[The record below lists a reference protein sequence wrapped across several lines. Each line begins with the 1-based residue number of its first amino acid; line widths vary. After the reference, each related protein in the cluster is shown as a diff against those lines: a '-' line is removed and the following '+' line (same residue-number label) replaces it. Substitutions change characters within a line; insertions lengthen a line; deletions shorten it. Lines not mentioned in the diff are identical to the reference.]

1 MSSFIDKWRG
11 KVLSYQVVLH
21 SSEIFLYFCGVK
33 FRFKNAEQKNST
45 ILIFC
50 LLLLLLIGG
59 GLLGIIHH
67 KIDRL
72 NKRILV
78 DFADENML
86 LVNKQLELLQQEL
99 YTSEKRLVDA
109 LPSSDIRQD
118 SLLILIP
125 ASHLDRV
132 DNKMWVLLKTRTIQH
147 RLYHVYV
154 DIEKLNAYFANLYF
168 GRRAYFE
175 IYSDKGICVVSP
187 ENRKWGRPKDGDI
200 ITQGKIVKSDY
211 LKLDVMVTSY
221 PCSIIFVGGEIRV
234 NTLLLT
240 IEEEVQGVMT
250 YSILLG
256 VGLMLVAIALIY
268 FNVLERRKTQQ
279 LKLMALQQENEY
291 TQMRLVQLQ
300 QQINPHFLF
309 NTFGS
314 LQYLIGK
321 DNDLAKSFV
330 GKMTKVYRKMLRTD
344 ESDWSSVQEE
354 LELAKAYFFLQQVR
368 FGTAL
373 KDMEISIPM
382 DVMGARLPRLALQML
397 VENAIKHTRIST
409 ENPLQIHIVYLSEV
423 NIIQVSNNWQPRK
436 GTETEGE
443 GYGLNYLASMYSHY
457 TLDGFGYGA
466 EKGCFFVNLPLSDR

>member
-1 MSSFIDKWRG
+1 MN
-11 KVLSYQVVLH
+11 
-21 SSEIFLYFCGVK
+21 
-33 FRFKNAEQKNST
+33 FRFKNAEQKSGT

-72 NKRILV
+72 NKRVLI

-86 LVNKQLELLQQEL
+86 LLNKQLELLQQEL
-99 YTSEKRLVDA
+99 LTSEKRLVNT
-109 LPSSDIRQD
+109 PSTQIRRD

-125 ASHLDRV
+125 ASPSNRV
-132 DNKMWVLLKTRTIQH
+132 DNRLWILLKTRTIQH

-154 DIEKLNAYFANLYF
+154 DIEKLNAYFANRYF

-175 IYSDKGICVVSP
+175 IYSDKGICIVSP
-187 ENRKWGRPKDGDI
+187 ENRKWGRPKDSDI

-211 LKLDVMVTSY
+211 LKLDVMLTSY

-234 NTLLLT
+234 STLLLT

-279 LKLMALQQENEY
+279 LKLIALQQENEY
-291 TQMRLVQLQ
+291 TQMRLVQLR

-344 ESDWSSVQEE
+344 DSEWSSVQEE

-368 FGTAL
+368 FGKAL

-382 DVMGARLPRLALQML
+382 DMMGAKLPRLTLQML

-409 ENPLQIHIVYLSEV
+409 ENPLQIHIVYLSEA
-423 NIIQVSNNWQPRK
+423 NIIKVSNNWQPRQ
-436 GTETEGE
+436 GAEMEGE

-457 TLDGFGYGA
+457 TLDGFGYGT
-466 EKGCFFVNLPLSDR
+466 EKGCFFVSLPLLDH

>member
-1 MSSFIDKWRG
+1 MSSFIDKWAG
-11 KVLSYQVVLH
+11 KVLSYQVVLYC
-21 SSEIFLYFCGVK
+21 SKIFLYFCRVN

-109 LPSSDIRQD
+109 VPSGDIRRD

-132 DNKMWVLLKTRTIQH
+132 DNRMWVLLKTRTIQH
-147 RLYHVYV
+147 RLYHLYV

-175 IYSDKGICVVSP
+175 IYSDKGICIVSP
-187 ENRKWGRPKDGDI
+187 ENRKWGRPKDSDI

-234 NTLLLT
+234 NVLLLT
-240 IEEEVQGVMT
+240 IEEEVQEVMT

-268 FNVLERRKTQQ
+268 FNVLERRKIQQ

-291 TQMRLVQLQ
+291 TQMRLVQLR

-344 ESDWSSVQEE
+344 ESDWSSLQEE
-354 LELAKAYFFLQQVR
+354 LELARAYFFLQQVR

-382 DVMGARLPRLALQML
+382 DVMGAKLPRLALQML

-409 ENPLQIHIVYLSEV
+409 ENPLQIHIVYLSDT
-423 NIIQVSNNWQPRK
+423 NIIKVSNNWQPRQ
-436 GTETEGE
+436 GTEVEGE
-443 GYGLNYLASMYSHY
+443 GYGLNYLVSMYAHY
-457 TLDGFGYGA
+457 TLDGFDFGTEEGR
-466 EKGCFFVNLPLSDR
+466 FFVNLPLLDH